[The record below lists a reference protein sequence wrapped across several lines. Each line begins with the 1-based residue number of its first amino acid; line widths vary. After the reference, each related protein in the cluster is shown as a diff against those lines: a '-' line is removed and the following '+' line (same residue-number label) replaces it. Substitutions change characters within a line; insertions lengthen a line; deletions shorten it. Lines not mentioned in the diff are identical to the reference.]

1 MMVGPT
7 QTRCS
12 EEDVDMSTF
21 DFSPYSRSS
30 IGFDRLFDLLDS
42 ATRAEDPG
50 YPPYNIEKTGED
62 AYRITMAVAG
72 FSQDELN
79 VVAQENVLTVSG
91 RQKDDKGQ
99 QGQYLYRGIAGRAF
113 ERRFNL
119 ADYVR
124 VVGANLSNGLLHVEL
139 KREVPEAVKPR
150 SIKIEA
156 PTQPKAIEA
165 TVETKA
171 AA

>member
-1 MMVGPT
+1 MNAL
-7 QTRCS
+7 
-12 EEDVDMSTF
+12 
-21 DFSPYSRSS
+21 DFSPYFRSS
-30 IGFDRLFDLLDS
+30 VGFDRLFDLLDS

-50 YPPYNIEKTGED
+50 YPPYNIEKTGD
-62 AYRITMAVAG
+62 DSYRITMAVAG
-72 FSQDELN
+72 FGEDELN

-99 QGQYLYRGIAGRAF
+99 KGQFLHRGIAGRAF

-119 ADYVR
+119 ADYVK
-124 VVGANLSNGLLHVEL
+124 VTGAKLSNGLLHLEL

-150 SIKIEA
+150 AIKIETA
-156 PTQPKAIEA
+156 AQPMAI
-165 TVETKA
+165 ETKA